1 MTPRKICVI
10 TGTRA
15 EYGILRRL
23 MLRLREAPEVTL
35 QIVATNMHLSP
46 EYGLTARE
54 IEADGFRIDKKIEM
68 LLSSDTPSGTLKSMG
83 LLQIGLA
90 DALTELKP
98 DLIVILGDR
107 YEMLAAASA
116 ATIFNIPVAHL
127 HGGEV
132 TEGAYD
138 DQIRH
143 AITKLSTWHLTAT
156 DDYRRRV
163 IQMGEEPERV
173 FATGAL
179 GVDNVLAAD
188 LDSPDETGKSIGF
201 DPGRDYIMA
210 TYHPVT
216 REPGEGRRQIDSL
229 LEALTPLLGDY
240 KVIFTLPNSDSE
252 SRAIRSRIEEWAAA
266 HSDRAAA
273 FTSLGARRYFS
284 LLAGAAAVVGNSS
297 SGIIEAPAFGIPT
310 VDIGNRQKG
319 RSRGNTVIH
328 CGTSLSEISAALD
341 KALGAEFRSFV
352 KREGSNLY
360 RGEGSAL
367 DTIFRILTETPLP
380 ASGAKRFYDLNNG

>member
-23 MLRLREAPEVTL
+23 MLRLWEAPEVTL

-156 DDYRRRV
+156 EDYRRRV
-163 IQMGEEPERV
+163 IQMGEKPSRV
-173 FATGAL
+173 FNTGAL
-179 GVDNVLAAD
+179 GVDNVLATDRIPLPEIGDA
-188 LDSPDETGKSIGF
+188 IGF
-201 DPGRDYIMA
+201 DPGMYYIMA

-216 REPGEGRRQIDSL
+216 REPGEAIRQIDNL
-229 LEALTPLLGDY
+229 LEALTPFLDKY

-252 SRAIRSRIEEWAAA
+252 GRAIKSRIESWVAA
-266 HSDRAAA
+266 HPDRTAA
-273 FTSLGARRYFS
+273 FTSLGARKYFS
-284 LLAGAAAVVGNSS
+284 LLANAYAVVGNSS
-297 SGIIEAPAFGIPT
+297 SGLIEAPAFEIPT

-319 RSRGNTVIH
+319 RTKGNTVIH
-328 CGTSLSEISAALD
+328 CDTSIADITAALQRAFSERFRLYVMEEGTNPYQG
-341 KALGAEFRSFV
+341 KGNALE
-352 KREGSNLY
+352 
-360 RGEGSAL
+360 
-367 DTIFRILTETPLP
+367 TIFNILVKTPLP
-380 ASGAKRFYDLNNG
+380 QSGAKKFFDLR